1 MFLEYTELYR
11 QLFEVIQKIAGEE
24 VIVKKEMNII
34 EELHFDSIQ
43 IVELAVN
50 VEEIFQ
56 IELHS
61 FEGLIESF
69 ESVDKTI
76 EYFAGIIMEKEKH
89 DNELTLRKS
98 Y

>member
-89 DNELTLRKS
+89 DSELTLRKS